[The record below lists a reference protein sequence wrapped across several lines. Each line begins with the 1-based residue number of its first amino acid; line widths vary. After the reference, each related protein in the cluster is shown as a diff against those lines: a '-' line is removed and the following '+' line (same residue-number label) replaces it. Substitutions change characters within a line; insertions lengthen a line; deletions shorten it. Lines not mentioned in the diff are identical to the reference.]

1 MKLKALL
8 NYIWDNRLTRGMMR
22 YFDWPLFLIVVA
34 ISLFGIVC
42 VFSATSS
49 EVTEMPSNVMEM
61 LATQSI
67 YYPRLQFL
75 WLLGGIAAMMVVM
88 FLPYELYGRWAQWI
102 YMANVA
108 VLLFTLIV
116 AEAGR
121 GNMQAFLKIGTG
133 DRGIQPSEFGK
144 VAMIV

>member
-1 MKLKALL
+1 MKLKKLL
-8 NYIWDNRLTRGMMR
+8 LYIWDNRFRRGMMR

-67 YYPRLQFL
+67 YYPRLQFF
-75 WLLGGIAAMMVVM
+75 WLLGGIAVMMCII
-88 FLPYELYGRWAQWI
+88 FLPYELFGRWAQ
-102 YMANVA
+102 
-108 VLLFTLIV
+108 
-116 AEAGR
+116 
-121 GNMQAFLKIGTG
+121 
-133 DRGIQPSEFGK
+133 
-144 VAMIV
+144 